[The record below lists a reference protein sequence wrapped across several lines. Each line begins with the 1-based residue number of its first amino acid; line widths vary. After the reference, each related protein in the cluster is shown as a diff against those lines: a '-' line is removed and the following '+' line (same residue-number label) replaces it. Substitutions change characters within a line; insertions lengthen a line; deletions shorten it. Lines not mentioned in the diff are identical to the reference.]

1 MTGDGADEEEEAML
15 AEALRLSMEAERRD
29 QAPP

>member
-1 MTGDGADEEEEAML
+1 VNEEDEEEEAML